1 MTLLNRWFDFL
12 DLLRMDRWFNKLEM
26 TFFCG
31 AVVLFLQPIDEPF
44 KPFAYFTVWNL
55 FFYSYLY
62 LINSVCEREEDLKG
76 GDIYYGFSVHSRLD
90 DGTVGVPWHLVLSSR
105 NGYCGCWYS
114 RLLQQRF
121 TPCRSIRSD
130 AECVVTTTLSACF
143 PVLFVTLLPSAP
155 LDVVAF
161 LTMWLFLG
169 SFEVFLLHE
178 LKDYKADLA
187 AGVATYVVNV
197 GDRRAHQLRNFVH
210 MLAIVYA
217 LGAWLVFEPHAAFF
231 IMIAMW
237 MFKFKNGHVP
247 YRIQPLPE
255 EEAKE
260 ARQQANVAPLSAS

>member
-1 MTLLNRWFDFL
+1 M
-12 DLLRMDRWFNKLEM
+12 
-26 TFFCG
+26 
-31 AVVLFLQPIDEPF
+31 
-44 KPFAYFTVWNL
+44 
-55 FFYSYLY
+55 
-62 LINSVCEREEDLKG
+62 
-76 GDIYYGFSVHSRLD
+76 
-90 DGTVGVPWHLVLSSR
+90 
-105 NGYCGCWYS
+105 
-114 RLLQQRF
+114 
-121 TPCRSIRSD
+121 
-130 AECVVTTTLSACF
+130 
-143 PVLFVTLLPSAP
+143 
-155 LDVVAF
+155 VAF
-161 LTMWLFLG
+161 LDNVAFLG

-231 IMIAMW
+231 IMVAMW